1 MANVHKGKKTLNRQS
16 RQYLFSAFVCAG
28 LIGAYVVMI
37 FRLGEELSINPFF
50 HLLPVIWLMGIF
62 YYCRRYRILQAG
74 ARGENEILTYVRNLP
89 NQYHVFSNFVIQE
102 KRIRDEADFIVVGE
116 NGVFVVEG
124 KNHLGKIVGTED
136 DIEWKQYKFGQK
148 GKLYTKN
155 MMNPIKQTKWHR
167 HNIEGM
173 LRNAGFCIS
182 VVPLL
187 VFTNTAVQL
196 EIISSE
202 IVVLKGSKYVN
213 DYILRYSP
221 QRKLDKHM
229 IKDIVALLEKKA
241 RVIQS

>member
-1 MANVHKGKKTLNRQS
+1 VAKVHRGKKTLSRQS
-16 RQYLFSAFVCAG
+16 RQYLFSAFVCTS
-28 LIGAYVVMI
+28 LIGVYGFMI
-37 FRLGEELSINPFF
+37 FRLGGELSINPLF

-62 YYCRRYRILQAG
+62 YYCRRYRIFQAG

-89 NQYHVFSNFVIQE
+89 NQYHVFSNFVIKE
-102 KRIRDEADFIVVGE
+102 KRIHDEADFIIVGE

-148 GKLYTKN
+148 GKQHTKN
-155 MMNPIKQTKWHR
+155 MMNPIKQTNWHR
-167 HNIEGM
+167 LNIEGM
-173 LRNAGFCIS
+173 LRQSGFRIS

-196 EIISSE
+196 EIASSE
-202 IVVLKGSKYVN
+202 VFVLKGSKYVN
-213 DYILRYSP
+213 DYILRYRP

-241 RVIQS
+241 

>member
-1 MANVHKGKKTLNRQS
+1 VAKVHRGKKTLSRQS
-16 RQYLFSAFVCAG
+16 RQYLLSAFVCTG
-28 LIGAYVVMI
+28 LIGVYGFMI
-37 FRLGEELSINPFF
+37 FRLGGELSINPLF

-62 YYCRRYRILQAG
+62 YYCRQYRIFQAG

-89 NQYHVFSNFVIQE
+89 NQYHVFSNFVIKE
-102 KRIRDEADFIVVGE
+102 KRIHDEADFIIVGE

-148 GKLYTKN
+148 GKQHTKN

-167 HNIEGM
+167 LNIEGM
-173 LRNAGFCIS
+173 LRQSGFRIS

-196 EIISSE
+196 EIASSE
-202 IVVLKGSKYVN
+202 VFVLKGSKYVN
-213 DYILRYSP
+213 DYILRYRP

-241 RVIQS
+241 

>member
-1 MANVHKGKKTLNRQS
+1 MAKVHRGKKTLSRQS
-16 RQYLFSAFVCAG
+16 RQYLLSAFVCTG
-28 LIGAYVVMI
+28 LIGVYGFMI
-37 FRLGEELSINPFF
+37 FRLGGELSINPLF

-62 YYCRRYRILQAG
+62 YYCRQYRIFQAG

-89 NQYHVFSNFVIQE
+89 NQYHVFSNFVIKE
-102 KRIRDEADFIVVGE
+102 KRIHDEADFIIVGE

-148 GKLYTKN
+148 GKQHTKN

-167 HNIEGM
+167 LNIEGM
-173 LRNAGFCIS
+173 LRQSGFRIS

-196 EIISSE
+196 EIASSE
-202 IVVLKGSKYVN
+202 VFVLKCSKYVN
-213 DYILRYSP
+213 DYILRYRP

-241 RVIQS
+241 